1 MMLDNPRIL
10 VCPFCGKEK
19 RIMSLLSGN
28 NLGARVWSDNKH
40 VLPMMPE
47 SSYVQ
52 KCPQCGK
59 YYITGRQEV
68 KLEEEPEE
76 ILVDED
82 ISFDQSPQ
90 NGQKMIEERFR
101 AFHFRLPCFDRGL
114 LTYTEMKEAFD
125 QLLEEGF
132 VNKEEE
138 CQVRMMLH
146 HAYND
151 YYYRD
156 DDDNTEKEV
165 NADDKKLFCE
175 NAIWLIHNYITDDV
189 LKAEFYREIGE
200 FETARSILDSVEV
213 GDAFLR
219 FTITQIQKKL
229 QDNDCIVFE
238 IN

>member
-1 MMLDNPRIL
+1 
-10 VCPFCGKEK
+10 
-19 RIMSLLSGN
+19 
-28 NLGARVWSDNKH
+28 
-40 VLPMMPE
+40 
-47 SSYVQ
+47 
-52 KCPQCGK
+52 
-59 YYITGRQEV
+59 
-68 KLEEEPEE
+68 
-76 ILVDED
+76 
-82 ISFDQSPQ
+82 
-90 NGQKMIEERFR
+90 
-101 AFHFRLPCFDRGL
+101 
-114 LTYTEMKEAFD
+114 MKEAFA

-219 FTITQIQKKL
+219 YTITQIQKKL